1 MYRILSIII
10 LLPLWQAASAANF
23 DIKGINLDE
32 SLEAIKEKAFRG
44 TYGNAHIYKNRE
56 PAVYCNAGADERKM
70 YAFRGLFFTEF
81 ETYRYNTKRDSY
93 GRLTGSETIGGY
105 RVDGISYEVYNGT
118 IVRMEIGIDAQSSG
132 GDTDRVLSKA
142 LKDKFGK
149 QASSFPATWTKGQE
163 KLVYRSPDEI
173 GYTYIELTNTKRA
186 QAADQYIKQV
196 CDKHRDDDIREKA
209 RDI

>member
-1 MYRILSIII
+1 MRRTLFIA
-10 LLPLWQAASAANF
+10 LLFPLWQVASAANF

-32 SLEAIKEKAFRG
+32 SLEVINKKAFRG
-44 TYGNAHIYKNRE
+44 TYGNAHLYKSRD
-56 PAVYCNAGADERKM
+56 PAIYCNARAEERGM

-105 RVDGISYEVYNGT
+105 RVDGISYELYNGT
-118 IVRMEIGIDAQSSG
+118 IVRMKIGIDANSSG
-132 GDTDRVLSKA
+132 GDTERVLSKA
-142 LKDKFGK
+142 LKDKFGT
-149 QASSFPATWTKGQE
+149 QVSSFPATWTKGQE

-173 GYTYIELTNTKRA
+173 GYAYIELTNTRRA
-186 QAADQYIKQV
+186 QAADQYIKQI

>member
-1 MYRILSIII
+1 MHRILFIII
-10 LLPLWQAASAANF
+10 LLPLWQVATAANF

-32 SLEAIKEKAFRG
+32 SLEAIKKKAFRG
-44 TYGNAHIYKNRE
+44 TYGNAHTYKNRE
-56 PAVYCNAGADERKM
+56 PAVYCNARADERKM

-81 ETYRYNTKRDSY
+81 ETYRYNTKRDNY

-149 QASSFPATWTKGQE
+149 QTSSFPTTWTKGQE

-173 GYTYIELTNTKRA
+173 GYSYIELTNTKRA
-186 QAADQYIKQV
+186 QAADQHIKQI
-196 CDKHRDDDIREKA
+196 CEKHRDDDIREKA